1 MEKKLCPC
9 GGTFQNLGR
18 REIRMGPTTPLKVN
32 SPENYSLEVELFVC
46 DHCHELKMFLPE
58 ELAFELTSSPEARYI
73 REFANYSETELRRIA
88 EKSYHPEAR
97 KAAAALLKQRNGME

>member
-1 MEKKLCPC
+1 MAKKSCSC
-9 GGTFQNLGR
+9 GGTLQDLGQR
-18 REIRMGPTTPLKVN
+18 QIRMGPTSSLGHST
-32 SPENYSLEVELFVC
+32 PENYSLEVELFVC